1 MVAINGILLVVV
13 ILNDSLVEKN
23 GGDTSGSWDRCEV
36 LRLLHKAQVCPWC
49 SVLFL
54 ADPGNSSKDY
64 DNQTI
69 MTALQ
74 SWDPDYTSPSLGTA
88 HCASCVGVFGNI
100 DQIAENILQQVSTS
114 GYQPSTFFV
123 RVQLPLG
130 MIVRQSILLRWLKDQ
145 CPNYPVTTIDIK
157 SLLRKLVNRAIS
169 SASNLTSDP
178 ESPFTMDLVLGHGE
192 SESDYQKWMP
202 TTGGRN
208 PRGRGN
214 ARPFKGGKDVVL
226 NLLSSVTSDQLTEVG
241 LYPPPPVNS
250 PCSVE
255 SVTFSQRSIFVG
267 GRYTKHRR
275 DISQTPF
282 SVGGVSLSATSVSEI
297 IGPALVKSC
306 HAERFN
312 FVPSGREDMDVQ
324 MLGNGRPFYI
334 EIVNPKVLHLSE
346 MDLKEVENQIGT
358 KQGVQAH
365 RLTLIDPEAT
375 RMIKEGEEHK
385 TKSYVCLVWCQ
396 NTLSPQTLGKLA
408 DYKEGLVVQQRCPIR
423 VLHRRAN
430 LVRPKQIHRLEVQ
443 PVQDHWALV
452 HLTTEAGTYV
462 KEFIHGDCG
471 RSQPS
476 FADLIGCSADIL
488 ELDVEK
494 VDLEWPPTQ

>member
-1 MVAINGILLVVV
+1 MAMSPPSKRSRPNAQHDKDGKDIN
-13 ILNDSLVEKN
+13 
-23 GGDTSGSWDRCEV
+23 GSWDRCEV
-36 LRLLHKAQVCPWC
+36 LGLLHTAHVCPWC
-49 SVLFL
+49 SVLFS
-54 ADPGNSSKDY
+54 AYPGNDTKVY
-64 DNQTI
+64 EYHTV
-69 MTALQ
+69 MTTLQ
-74 SWDPDYTSPSLGTA
+74 SSDPDYTSPLETS
-88 HCASCVGVFGNI
+88 HCASCLGAFGNVGR
-100 DQIAENILQQVSTS
+100 IAENILHQLDIS

-145 CPNYPVTTIDIK
+145 CPNYSVATIDLK

-169 SASNLTSDP
+169 NASNLTSDP
-178 ESPFTMDLVLGHGE
+178 DSPFTMDLVLDHGE
-192 SESDYQKWMP
+192 SQSEYQQWMP
-202 TTGGRN
+202 TSGGRN
-208 PRGRGN
+208 QPGKGN
-214 ARPFKGGKDVVL
+214 MRPFKGGKDVIL
-226 NLLSSVTSDQLTEVG
+226 NILSGMTSEQLIEAG

-250 PCSVE
+250 PCSAE
-255 SVTFSQRSIFVG
+255 SVTFSQRSILVG

-297 IGPALVKSC
+297 IGLALVKAC
-306 HAERFN
+306 HAEKFN

-334 EIVNPKVLHLSE
+334 EIVNPKVIHLSDK
-346 MDLKEVENQIGT
+346 DLRDVENQIGT

-365 RLTLIDPEAT
+365 HLTLIDSEAT
-375 RMIKEGEEHK
+375 RLIKQGEEHK
-385 TKSYVCLVWCQ
+385 TKSYACLVWCQ
-396 NTLSPQTLGKLA
+396 TTLSSKLLAKLA

-430 LVRPKQIHRLEVQ
+430 LVRPKKIHRLEVQ
-443 PVQDHWALV
+443 PLQDHWVLV

-471 RSQPS
+471 RSLPS

-488 ELDVEK
+488 ELDVEN
-494 VDLEWPPTQ
+494 VDLDWPPTQ